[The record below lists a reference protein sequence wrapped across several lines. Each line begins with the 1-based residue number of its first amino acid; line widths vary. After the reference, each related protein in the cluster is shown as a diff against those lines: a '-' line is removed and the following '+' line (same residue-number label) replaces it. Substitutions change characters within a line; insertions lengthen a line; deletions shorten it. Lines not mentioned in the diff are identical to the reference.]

1 MNHTTL
7 LIGGDMAPTQT
18 NYTFF
23 EDGNIK
29 AIITDDL
36 LSIIYSADY
45 RIFNL
50 ESPLTDVIKPI
61 IKDGLNLIAP
71 SRTIKGIKVLN
82 PSLIGLA
89 NNHIMDHDDQGLFST
104 MDLLKSN
111 MIEHIGAG
119 KDLESAAMP
128 FVLEKDGIK
137 IGIYA
142 CAENEFSIAKPDK
155 AGANPFDPLES
166 PDHIVNLKSKCDY
179 VIVLH
184 HGGKEYYRYPS
195 PNLQKVCRKMV
206 EKGADLVICQHT
218 HCIGSYEKH
227 MDSVIVYGQGN
238 FLFDRV
244 YNELSATGLLIQAV
258 FGDQMT
264 VDFIPITK
272 NRNGVSLP
280 SPDDSRSILDSF
292 HERSGNLKQPGFIVA
307 EYEKF
312 ILTNGRYY
320 LGTSAGLGRVL
331 LKIDTKLDG
340 IFTDF
345 IFSSKKLNRL
355 QNFIECEAHRELFL
369 NYLDIK
375 RIKKA

>member
-1 MNHTTL
+1 MNQATL

-18 NYTFF
+18 NYSLF
-23 EDGNIK
+23 EDGNLK
-29 AIITDDL
+29 AIMTDDL
-36 LSIIYSADY
+36 LSLIYSVDY

-50 ESPLTDVIKPI
+50 EAPLTDITKPI
-61 IKDGLNLIAP
+61 IKDGPNLIAP
-71 SRTIKGIKVLN
+71 SMTVKGIKALD

-89 NNHIMDHDDQGLFST
+89 NNHIMDQDDQGLFST

-111 MIEHIGAG
+111 KIEHIGAG
-119 KDLESAAMP
+119 KDLESAAIP
-128 FVLEKDGIK
+128 FILEKNGIK

-142 CAENEFSIAKPDK
+142 CAENEFSIAKPGK

-166 PDHIVNLKSKCDY
+166 PDHIVNLKSRCDF

-195 PNLQKVCRKMV
+195 PYLQKVCRKMA

-218 HCIGSYEKH
+218 HCIGSYEKYR
-227 MDSVIVYGQGN
+227 DSVIVYGQGN
-238 FLFDRV
+238 FLFDRSE
-244 YNELSATGLLIQAV
+244 NELNVTGLLIQAV

-264 VDFIPITK
+264 IEFIPITK
-272 NRNGVSLP
+272 NGNGVSLP
-280 SPDDSRSILDSF
+280 SPDASRTILDSF
-292 HERSGNLKQPGFIVA
+292 QERSGNLNKPGFVAA
-307 EYEKF
+307 EYERF
-312 ILTNGRYY
+312 ILTKGRYY

-331 LKIDTKLDG
+331 LKIDTMLNG
-340 IFTDF
+340 VFTDR

-369 NYLDIK
+369 SYLDIK
-375 RIKKA
+375 RIKKD